1 MSENS
6 FKKINKIAI
15 TTLIFCNFIK
25 AESLNKTD
33 DNELLWERYLKE
45 QEYKLVLKK
54 IDQKKV
60 FNSLPEYKRVESEY
74 KKYIEDQQKQLAD
87 KAEVIKK
94 ETEELEKKW
103 TEKKI
108 ELQKIK
114 DQEEYA
120 EEYKTEENNYNNK
133 KTILEEKYRILMGE
147 QNTME
152 NDARIKRN
160 ELFNPIEKKVT
171 KMIDEYTTIL
181 SEKISEIRKK
191 NNKKPVKIIAL
202 YSDIIANSNVY
213 LKSNKNLDITESV
226 IIFIKNKNTQYFE
239 KTGNNTKINITDKL
253 KDKNSKKKL

>member
-94 ETEELEKKW
+94 ESEELEKKW

-191 NNKKPVKIIAL
+191 NNKKPVKIIVL

-213 LKSNKNLDITESV
+213 LKSNKNLDIILKKRE
-226 IIFIKNKNTQYFE
+226 ITQ
-239 KTGNNTKINITDKL
+239 K
-253 KDKNSKKKL
+253 

>member
-1 MSENS
+1 MSENR

-15 TTLIFCNFIK
+15 ATLIFCNFIK

-33 DNELLWERYLKE
+33 DNELLWGRYLKE

-54 IDQKKV
+54 IDLKKV
-60 FNSLPEYKRVESEY
+60 LTSLPEYKRVESEY

-94 ETEELEKKW
+94 ESEELEKKW

-120 EEYKTEENNYNNK
+120 EEYKIEETNYDNK
-133 KTILEEKYRILMGE
+133 KAILEEKYRILMGE

-160 ELFNPIEKKVT
+160 DLFNPIEKKVT
-171 KMIDEYTTIL
+171 KIIDEYTTIL
-181 SEKISEIRKK
+181 GAKNSEIRKK
-191 NNKKPVKIIAL
+191 NNKKPVKIIVL

-213 LKSNKNLDITESV
+213 LKSNKDLDITESV
-226 IIFIKNKNTQYFE
+226 IIFIKNKHTQYFE
-239 KTGNNTKINITDKL
+239 KTKNNTKENITDKI
-253 KDKNSKKKL
+253 KDKRSKNK

>member
-1 MSENS
+1 M
-6 FKKINKIAI
+6 KI
-15 TTLIFCNFIK
+15 
-25 AESLNKTD
+25 
-33 DNELLWERYLKE
+33 
-45 QEYKLVLKK
+45 
-54 IDQKKV
+54 
-60 FNSLPEYKRVESEY
+60 
-74 KKYIEDQQKQLAD
+74 
-87 KAEVIKK
+87 
-94 ETEELEKKW
+94 EKKW

-120 EEYKTEENNYNNK
+120 EEYKNEETNYNNK

-171 KMIDEYTTIL
+171 KIIDEYTNIL

-191 NNKKPVKIIAL
+191 NNKKPVKIIVL

-226 IIFIKNKNTQYFE
+226 ISFIKNKNTQYFE
-239 KTGNNTKINITDKL
+239 KTGNTAKVNITDKL
-253 KDKNSKKKL
+253 KDKRSKK

>member
-25 AESLNKTD
+25 GESLNNTD
-33 DNELLWERYLKE
+33 DDELLLGKELKE
-45 QEYKLVLKK
+45 EEEYKLVYKTIDLKK
-54 IDQKKV
+54 V
-60 FNSLPEYKRVESEY
+60 YNSLLEY
-74 KKYIEDQQKQLAD
+74 KKVENAYKRYIEEEQKKLTD
-87 KAEVIKK
+87 KAEVIKNK
-94 ETEELEKKW
+94 SEDLENKW

-108 ELQKIK
+108 ELKGIK
-114 DQEEYA
+114 DQEEYEEAYKA
-120 EEYKTEENNYNNK
+120 EEANYNFEK
-133 KTILEEKYRILMGE
+133 ADIERQYQILIGE

-152 NDARIKRN
+152 NRAKIKRN
-160 ELFNPIEKKVT
+160 EYFNPIEKKVT

-191 NNKKPVKIIAL
+191 NNKKPVKIIVL

-226 IIFIKNKNTQYFE
+226 ISFIKNKNTQYFE
-239 KTGNNTKINITDKL
+239 KTGNTAKVNITDKL
-253 KDKNSKKKL
+253 KDKRSKK